1 MGFLLNSASI
11 PQYSWR
17 LAALGYLGVV
27 VYLTLLPFEFSSTSS
42 LSDAWAQ
49 YLDIRFEAG
58 TRDSRQQWV
67 ANLLMFLPL
76 GFLFSGWWL
85 YRLQRIEARL
95 AGVLL
100 VSAVCLAVTASV
112 EFLQIW
118 IPNRAPSLTDM
129 SGNVIGG
136 LVGALLWLLTRV
148 PVFQATVH
156 HFLFRRSGVVTWL
169 TIYLA
174 VYIFVSWLPLDLVV
188 SRQELS
194 ARLAS
199 DQWGWLMAP
208 DGCWQGLRCMTL
220 RGLEIA
226 LALPLGVWVACYFKP
241 APWQR
246 LLFAMGAGLLLG
258 LVVETGQLLTVSGIA
273 EGASVWLRA
282 LGATLG
288 AAMWLYRDRFASRYW
303 LLHLHALLLLVLPL
317 YLLMVGSLV
326 LIDAQG
332 LASRQAIVSQLGSL
346 HWLPFYYHYFVP
358 EATAIQSVL
367 LHLGMYSFV
376 GLGGWLWDWR
386 TPGGP
391 QARRSVR
398 FVGIAAGVALVFEV
412 SKLFLAGLRPDT
424 AAPLLAGLSAGGGYL
439 ALWWWFVPGA
449 SSGSHTTGVNDAAQ
463 PGCRTEQDTHLK
475 TGRMQQT
482 ESGSPLSSQA
492 RWPWLIPVALVCLLA
507 LSWPVAGGWLA
518 LGLVVCSVGLW
529 YRPDGWALL
538 IPALLPVLF
547 LAPWSGRYF
556 FDEFDLLL
564 AVTVL
569 VLMSHPARAEHRTVL
584 PVRFAW
590 FIGLFGF
597 SAIVSLVLS
606 LWPLPPL
613 TTNTFIDYM
622 SPWNGVRVIKGFVWA
637 VILYNLLPRSD
648 MPIAELL
655 RRRFVPGM
663 VLGLT
668 GLVLVLLWERAT
680 YPGLFN
686 FQSTYRVTGL
696 FADMHVGGPSIETYL
711 LMSLPFVLVWAR
723 ARHRAGVWL
732 LAFGLFGASVYGL
745 IMTYSRAGYAGFA
758 ASGLVLIVGML
769 IPASRAR
776 GGARWLWGLGV
787 ALPLLLVA
795 GLWTQTGG
803 GFAEQR
809 LKLVD
814 RDLEVRQDLW
824 RQGLALRE
832 PGILARLFGHGP
844 GSFPGMFQARNPE
857 GRMPVNMAFLK
868 SRQGESFL
876 RLGKGD
882 SLYLNQRVDL
892 ARHTDYRLHI
902 QARGQGNAGLGLF
915 VCEKHIKHS
924 FQCQRTVLPV
934 NGDGMS
940 WQSLEWQF
948 NSSELGL
955 GPWFARRGTVLS
967 IANLGGDSLVD
978 INSLTLRD
986 AGGRNLLRNGDFSRG
1001 ADHWYFTSDALDA
1014 FRLENQW
1021 LEVLFDQGWLGLLA
1035 FVLLTGYAWLYLA
1048 ARALKNDL
1056 LALGALASITG
1067 VLVVGLFSTVFWS
1080 PRLSMLFYLILLL
1093 FLARIP
1099 VSTPPRT
1106 NAFVREPASGA
1117 GLLAQQEFQ
1126 SGKASQK

>member
-1 MGFLLNSASI
+1 M
-11 PQYSWR
+11 PRHSWR
-17 LAALGYLGVV
+17 LVALGYLAVV

-49 YLDIRFEAG
+49 YLDMRFEAG
-58 TRDSRQQWV
+58 ARASRQQRV

-118 IPNRAPSLTDM
+118 IPNRTPSLTDM
-129 SGNVIGG
+129 SANVIGG
-136 LVGALLWLLTRV
+136 LAGALLWQLTRV
-148 PVFQATVH
+148 PVIRATVR

-169 TIYLA
+169 AIYLA
-174 VYIFVSWLPLDLVV
+174 AYVFISWLPLDLMV
-188 SRQELS
+188 SKQELS
-194 ARLAS
+194 DKLAS

-208 DGCWQGLRCMTL
+208 DGCWQGLRCVTL

-226 LALPLGVWVACYFKP
+226 LALPLGLWVACHFKLDL
-241 APWQR
+241 WRR

-258 LVVETGQLLTVSGIA
+258 LVVESGQLLTVSGIA

-282 LGATLG
+282 LGAGLG
-288 AAMWLYRDRFASRYW
+288 AGVWLYRDRFAARYW

-332 LASRQAIVSQLGSL
+332 LAPRDAIVSQLGSL
-346 HWLPFYYHYFVP
+346 RWMPFYYYYFVP
-358 EATAIQSVL
+358 EATAIQSVF
-367 LHLGMYSFV
+367 LHLGMYSFI

-386 TPGGP
+386 TRAGP

-398 FVGIAAGVALVFEV
+398 FVGIAAGVALLLEA
-412 SKLFLAGLRPDT
+412 SKLLLAGLRPDT
-424 AAPLLAGLSAGGGYL
+424 SAPLLAGLSAGGVYL
-439 ALWWWFVPGA
+439 ALWWWFIPGA
-449 SSGSHTTGVNDAAQ
+449 SSHSLATGVNNAAQ
-463 PGCRTEQDTHLK
+463 PGCATEQDSNLNAD
-475 TGRMQQT
+475 RVPQA
-482 ESGSPLSSQA
+482 ESGSPVSSQT
-492 RWPWLIPVALVCLLA
+492 RWPWLIPVALLCLLA

-518 LGLVVCSVGLW
+518 LGLVACSVGLW

-569 VLMSHPARAEHRTVL
+569 VLMSHPFRVEHRTVL
-584 PVRFAW
+584 PGRFVW

-613 TTNTFIDYM
+613 TVNTFIDYM

-637 VILYNLLPRSD
+637 VILYNLLPSSG
-648 MPIAELL
+648 MPLTELL

-663 VLGLT
+663 VLGLA

-686 FQSTYRVTGL
+686 FQSSYRVTGL

-711 LMSLPFVLVWAR
+711 LMGLPFVLVWAR
-723 ARHRAGVWL
+723 VRRRVGVWL
-732 LAFGLFGASVYGL
+732 LAFGLFGAGVYGL
-745 IMTYSRAGYAGFA
+745 IMTYSRAGYVGFA
-758 ASGLVLIVGML
+758 VAGLVLIVGML

-776 GGARWLWGLGV
+776 GIARWLWGLGV

-814 RDLEVRQDLW
+814 RDLEIRQDLW

-832 PGILARLFGHGP
+832 PGILARLLGHGP
-844 GSFPGMFQARNPE
+844 GSFPGMFQAHNPE
-857 GRMPVNMAFLK
+857 GRVPVNLAFLE
-868 SRQGESFL
+868 SSQGEGFL

-892 ARHTDYRLHI
+892 AQHTDYRLHI
-902 QARGQGNAGLGLF
+902 RARGQGNARLGLF

-934 NGDGMS
+934 DGDGMS

-948 NSSELGL
+948 NSGELGL

-967 IANLGGDSLVD
+967 IANLGDNSLVD
-978 INSLTLRD
+978 IGSLTLRD
-986 AGGRNLLRNGDFSRG
+986 AGERDLLRNGDFSRG
-1001 ADHWYFTSDALDA
+1001 ADHWYFTSDALDTY
-1014 FRLENQW
+1014 RLENQW

-1035 FVLLTGYAWLYLA
+1035 FVLLTVYAWFYLA
-1048 ARALKNDL
+1048 VRVVNNDL

-1080 PRLSMLFYLILLL
+1080 PRLSMLFFLILLL
-1093 FLARIP
+1093 FLARSP
-1099 VSTPPRT
+1099 ASTPPRT
-1106 NAFVREPASGA
+1106 NAFVRDPASGA
-1117 GLLAQQEFQ
+1117 ESLAQQELQ